1 MSGVEKAW
9 RRMPLSCSV
18 ADLPRVC
25 GAPLLRGRF
34 KAQPDDFCVTEELG
48 FDCTGQGEHLWVQVR
63 KSAISTPEA
72 ATRLARAAGVR
83 ASAISWSGL
92 KDKQGVCRQW
102 FSIHSP
108 GKDIHTLAQAESEQ
122 LVIEQQLRNDRKLR
136 RGSHRCNHFEIRLIE
151 LRPIQTNHSGQ
162 AALDDLQQRLEQIKQ
177 AGVPNYFGE
186 QRFGF
191 SNLDDATVFF
201 AGQKKPRD
209 RHQRGM
215 WLSAARSAIFNA
227 VLARRV
233 TEQSWNQYLSG
244 DVLNL
249 DGSGSVFA
257 PDNWDDTLQ
266 DRLVSMDVHPSG
278 PLWGEGELRTTAQ
291 ARELEQA
298 VANSLSVF
306 ADALPRYGL
315 QQARRSLRLPVKALN
330 YTRPALAEPGVDAEQ
345 SAAQITLNF
354 SLPPGSYATAVL
366 HELLEY

>member
-1 MSGVEKAW
+1 MLGVVKAW

-34 KAQPDDFCVTEELG
+34 KAQPEDFCVTEELG
-48 FDCTGQGEHLWVQVR
+48 FECTGQGEHLWVKVR
-63 KSAISTPEA
+63 KCAISTPQA
-72 ATRLARAAGVR
+72 AARLARAAGVR
-83 ASAISWSGL
+83 ASAVSWSGL

-102 FSIHSP
+102 FSIHRP
-108 GKDIHTLAQAESEQ
+108 GKDIPPLAQAESDE

-151 LRPIQTNHSGQ
+151 LRPTQKNHPIQ
-162 AALDDLQQRLEQIKQ
+162 AAIDDLQQRLEHIHHN
-177 AGVPNYFGE
+177 GVPNYFGE

-191 SNLDDATVFF
+191 SNLDDATAFF
-201 AGQKKPRD
+201 AGHKKPRD
-209 RHQRGM
+209 RQQRGM

-233 TEQSWNQYLSG
+233 TEQCWNQYLSG

-249 DGSGSVFA
+249 DGSGSVFT
-257 PDNWDDTLQ
+257 PDSWDDTLQ
-266 DRLVSMDVHPSG
+266 DRLLSMDVHPSG
-278 PLWGEGELRTTAQ
+278 PLWGEGELRTTGQ

-298 VANSLSVF
+298 VAKSMSVF

-330 YTRPALAEPGVDAEQ
+330 YTRPALAEPDQDAEL

-366 HELLEY
+366 HELLAY